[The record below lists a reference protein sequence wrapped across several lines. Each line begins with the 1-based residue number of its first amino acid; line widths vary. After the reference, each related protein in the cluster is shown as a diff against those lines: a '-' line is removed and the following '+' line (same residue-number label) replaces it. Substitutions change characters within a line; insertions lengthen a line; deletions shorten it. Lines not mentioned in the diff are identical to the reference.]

1 MTRIT
6 GDWIAAPETQA
17 VFDALE
23 AGGYRAF
30 FVGGCVRN
38 ALLGEA
44 VTDVD
49 ISTDA
54 VPEEVIRLAKAAGL
68 NPVPT
73 GIEHGTITVV
83 SGGTG
88 HEVTTFR
95 RDVETDGRR
104 AVVAFSTDMADD
116 ARRRDFTMNALYAD
130 RTGVVID
137 PLGQGLADLAAR
149 RIRFIE
155 DAEARIREDYLR
167 ILRFFRF
174 HAWYG
179 HPEDGIDPETL
190 APIAANLA
198 GIDTLSRERVGHEMR
213 RLLEAPDPAPSLAA
227 MAATGVLGRVLPGA
241 DPRFVAPLVHAEQEL
256 KVPPDAIRRLAALG
270 REEAAKAL
278 KLSKADARRLGELGE
293 AVASGAPVAALG
305 YRHGVDT
312 AVDAALLRAAPGGEV
327 PDPEVKADAHRG
339 AAARFPIMAA
349 DLMPRLQGAAL
360 GQVLKALETEW
371 IASDF
376 VLTREELLS
385 RV

>member
-1 MTRIT
+1 MTRIE
-6 GDWIAAPETQA
+6 GDWIGAAATQS

-38 ALLGEA
+38 ALLGQA
-44 VTDVD
+44 VTDID

-54 VPEEVIRLAKAAGL
+54 VPQEVIRLAEAAGL

-73 GIEHGTITVV
+73 GIAHGTITVV
-83 SGGTG
+83 SGGVG
-88 HEVTTFR
+88 YEVTTFR

-104 AVVAFSTDMADD
+104 AVVAFSTDKLDD

-130 RTGVVID
+130 RTGKVID

-179 HPEDGIDPETL
+179 HPEDGIDPDAL
-190 APIAANLA
+190 APIAANCA
-198 GIDTLSRERVGHEMR
+198 GIDSLSRERIGHEMR
-213 RLLEAPDPAPSLAA
+213 RLLAAPDPAPSLSA
-227 MAATGVLGRVLPGA
+227 MAATGVLAHALPGA
-241 DPRFVAPLVHAEQEL
+241 DHRHVAPLVHAEGAL
-256 KVPPDAIRRLAALG
+256 GVPPEPIRRLAALG
-270 REEAAKAL
+270 GGDAAEAL
-278 KLSKADARRLGELGE
+278 KLSKADARRLVDLRE
-293 AVASGAPVAALG
+293 AVGSTAGIAELG
-305 YRHGVDT
+305 YRLGAEA
-312 AVDAALLRAAPGGEV
+312 AVDAALLRAGLGGVDVEPAV
-327 PDPEVKADAHRG
+327 VSEARRG
-339 AAARFPIMAA
+339 AAARFPMKAA
-349 DLMPRLQGAAL
+349 DLMPEFEGSELGRKLRDLEAL
-360 GQVLKALETEW
+360 W

-376 VLTREELLS
+376 AMDREALLQA
-385 RV
+385 

>member
-1 MTRIT
+1 MNRVE
-6 GDWIAAPETQA
+6 GDWIRAPATQA

-23 AGGYRAF
+23 AGGFRAF

-38 ALLGEA
+38 ALLGQP
-44 VTDVD
+44 VTDID

-73 GIEHGTITVV
+73 GMEHGTITIV
-83 SGGTG
+83 SGHTG
-88 HEVTTFR
+88 YEVTTFR

-104 AVVAFSTDMADD
+104 AVVAYSTDKLDD

-130 RTGVVID
+130 RAGVVID

-179 HPEDGIDPETL
+179 HPE
-190 APIAANLA
+190 A
-198 GIDTLSRERVGHEMR
+198 GIDTEALAQIAANCAGIDSLSRERIGHEMR
-213 RLLEAPDPAPSLAA
+213 RLLAARDPAPSLAA
-227 MAATGVLGRVLPGA
+227 MAATGVLARTLPGS
-241 DPRFVAPLVHAEQEL
+241 DPQFVAPLVHAEEL
-256 KVPPDAIRRLAALG
+256 LGVMPEPIRRLAALG
-270 REEAAKAL
+270 GEASAEAL
-278 KLSKADARRLGELGE
+278 KLSKADARRLAELRE
-293 AVASGAPVAALG
+293 ATGSGNSIAALG
-305 YRHGVDT
+305 YRHGAEA
-312 AVDAALLRAAPGGEV
+312 AVDASLLRAALLGTTADLAA
-327 PDPEVKADAHRG
+327 PDEARRG
-339 AAARFPIMAA
+339 AEARFPLKAA
-349 DLMPRLQGAAL
+349 DLMQELRGPAL
-360 GQVLKALETEW
+360 GEKLRELEALW

-376 VLTREELLS
+376 SMDRETLLA
-385 RV
+385 RA